1 MVKIGPNAIDL
12 VAPGVNRYK
21 LVKRT
26 SRTMDP
32 RRQRISTIKESL
44 QDMTLEELQKM
55 SDDLTNLI
63 QVLVTR
69 QVAIED
75 VILERLEEAFSK

>member
-1 MVKIGPNAIDL
+1 
-12 VAPGVNRYK
+12 
-21 LVKRT
+21 
-26 SRTMDP
+26 MDP
-32 RRQRISTIKESL
+32 RRQRICTIKESL
-44 QDMTLEELQKM
+44 QDMTMDELQSM
-55 SDDLTNLI
+55 SDDLTDLI

>member
-1 MVKIGPNAIDL
+1 
-12 VAPGVNRYK
+12 
-21 LVKRT
+21 
-26 SRTMDP
+26 MDP

>member
-1 MVKIGPNAIDL
+1 
-12 VAPGVNRYK
+12 
-21 LVKRT
+21 
-26 SRTMDP
+26 
-32 RRQRISTIKESL
+32 
-44 QDMTLEELQKM
+44 MTLEELQKM
-55 SDDLTNLI
+55 SDGLTDII

>member
-1 MVKIGPNAIDL
+1 
-12 VAPGVNRYK
+12 
-21 LVKRT
+21 
-26 SRTMDP
+26 MDP
-32 RRQRISTIKESL
+32 RRQRISAIKDSL
-44 QDMTLEELQKM
+44 QDMTLEELQNM

>member
-1 MVKIGPNAIDL
+1 LVKIGPNAIDL
-12 VAPGVNRYK
+12 VAACVKPYK

-32 RRQRISTIKESL
+32 RRQRISAIKDSL
-44 QDMTLEELQKM
+44 QDMTLEELQNM

>member
-1 MVKIGPNAIDL
+1 
-12 VAPGVNRYK
+12 
-21 LVKRT
+21 
-26 SRTMDP
+26 MDP
-32 RRQRISTIKESL
+32 RRQRICTIKESL
-44 QDMTLEELQKM
+44 QDMTMDELQSM
-55 SDDLTNLI
+55 SDNLNDLI

>member
-1 MVKIGPNAIDL
+1 
-12 VAPGVNRYK
+12 
-21 LVKRT
+21 
-26 SRTMDP
+26 MDS

-55 SDDLTNLI
+55 SDGLTDII